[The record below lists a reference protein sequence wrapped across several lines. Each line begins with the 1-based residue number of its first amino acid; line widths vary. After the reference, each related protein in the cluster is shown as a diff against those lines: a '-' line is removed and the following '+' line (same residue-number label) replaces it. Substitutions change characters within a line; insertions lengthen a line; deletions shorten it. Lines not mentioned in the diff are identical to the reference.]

1 MKSLEIVNNT
11 IVKQQTIEIKG
22 TDRLPSIFVDD
33 IRIAGVKWNDSP
45 NVGYITAKL
54 NIHSRVIS
62 MENLE
67 TIKQDLE
74 VLEIIKNKKVEVLH
88 LWYIIKTNEEK
99 DNEYILMKYNEGF
112 GNQMYKLTM
121 EELLKL
127 KQWLEDNENELG
139 K

>member
-1 MKSLEIVNNT
+1 MKSLDIVNNT
-11 IVKQQTIEIKG
+11 IAKQQTIEIKG

-74 VLEIIKNKKVEVLH
+74 VLEIIKKQLLRSKYGVYKSKINAVVEYNKITMRE
-88 LWYIIKTNEEK
+88 IKEDEFDREDFN
-99 DNEYILMKYNEGF
+99 
-112 GNQMYKLTM
+112 
-121 EELLKL
+121 KL
-127 KQWLEDNENELG
+127 KQWLDRENRG
-139 K
+139 

>member
-74 VLEIIKNKKVEVLH
+74 VLEIIRKIFGKANFHFYPDGYEADILLEDNDICIEAVDRITKLKVADV
-88 LWYIIKTNEEK
+88 K
-99 DNEYILMKYNEGF
+99 
-112 GNQMYKLTM
+112 
-121 EELLKL
+121 KL
-127 KQWLEDNENELG
+127 KQWLEEHEHDNKSL
-139 K
+139 

>member
-62 MENLE
+62 VENLE

-74 VLEIIKNKKVEVLH
+74 VLEILKKYLYIVEKQIPRTDDYFEILESD
-88 LWYIIKTNEEK
+88 LDEMK
-99 DNEYILMKYNEGF
+99 DDENCDDFHKV
-112 GNQMYKLTM
+112 
-121 EELLKL
+121 

>member
-11 IVKQQTIEIKG
+11 FVKQQTIEIKG

-54 NIHSRVIS
+54 NIHSRVIG

-74 VLEIIKNKKVEVLH
+74 VLEIIRKKKVDVYYLHALLKNGEVDVVLNRYNIYAREGA
-88 LWYIIKTNEEK
+88 LTLEE
-99 DNEYILMKYNEGF
+99 I
-112 GNQMYKLTM
+112 
-121 EELLKL
+121 LKL
-127 KQWLEDNENELG
+127 KQWLENEENLQ

>member
-1 MKSLEIVNNT
+1 MNSLEIVNNT
-11 IVKQQTIEIKG
+11 IVKRQTIEIKG

-67 TIKQDLE
+67 TIKPDLE
-74 VLEIIKNKKVEVLH
+74 VLKLIKIKNVNLYSIRGFLNMHKKYSMILEDVL
-88 LWYIIKTNEEK
+88 KA
-99 DNEYILMKYNEGF
+99 YNL
-112 GNQMYKLTM
+112 NYPKLTL

-127 KQWLEDNENELG
+127 KQWLEEHEHDNKSL
-139 K
+139 

>member
-22 TDRLPSIFVDD
+22 TDKLPSIFVDD

-54 NIHSRVIS
+54 NIYSRVIS
-62 MENLE
+62 IENLE

-74 VLEIIKNKKVEVLH
+74 VLEIIRKKKVDVDYLNVLFEMYS
-88 LWYIIKTNEEK
+88 LDEN
-99 DNEYILMKYNEGF
+99 ILKLYNKYCIDED
-112 GNQMYKLTM
+112 KLTM

-127 KQWLEDNENELG
+127 KQWLEENENDR
-139 K
+139 